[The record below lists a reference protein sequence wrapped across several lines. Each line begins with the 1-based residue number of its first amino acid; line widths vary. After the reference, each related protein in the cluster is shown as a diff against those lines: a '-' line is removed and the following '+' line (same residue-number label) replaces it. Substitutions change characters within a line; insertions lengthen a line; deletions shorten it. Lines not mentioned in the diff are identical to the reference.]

1 MPRSTI
7 TSTRPDTHSQNV
19 QSLQHPQ
26 QIAIR
31 RPSNYPS
38 RQPIIIPG
46 DPRHKGKRREA
57 SHSHGTSFLS
67 IGLWMTMLAAL
78 IILFMTLHTS
88 IDKSVAPINTC
99 QSLIRSTDYT
109 KYVQL
114 QAQTQQ
120 MGAVQDISQLDGDS
134 PAALVPVTH
143 TDTQQTLDVYVYGCV
158 MQQKT
163 PSLVLLFKQQGLAQ
177 GTVSISQAHTLIL
190 GEHDSTLSPETTA
203 ILQPMQQNIYQ
214 EYRWQPGQPSQN
226 GQQGTFVH
234 ILFPGLYPVTSRSEA
249 EALQQQANAGQQLP
263 WIDPQKTAEQMAKD
277 LFQWQTIDANDKVLD
292 NDGTTAHVLLVQ
304 PNVQVMVTLSRL
316 VQHDTHG
323 LWFVTHAQSQ
333 GITLNALASPVTSP
347 LALQGSV
354 STSDGSAAATTFDH
368 TLTRVSTLNS
378 TGLAVQADGSYSG
391 SIYYTGIQPDQQ
403 GVLLIENVPP
413 SGVSEQAQLLLTS
426 VEIG

>member
-7 TSTRPDTHSQNV
+7 TSTRSDTHPQNV
-19 QSLQHPQ
+19 QSVQYPQ
-26 QIAIR
+26 QVAIR
-31 RPSNYPS
+31 RPSDYPS
-38 RQPIIIPG
+38 RPPVIIPS
-46 DPRHKGKRREA
+46 DPKHKKRREA
-57 SHSHGTSFLS
+57 SRSHGTPFLS
-67 IGLWMTMLAAL
+67 IGLWMITFAAL

-88 IDKSVAPINTC
+88 MDKPTAPLNTC

-120 MGAVQDISQLDGDS
+120 MGAVQDISQLDGGS

-143 TDTQQTLDVYVYGCV
+143 TDAQQTLDVYIYGCV
-158 MQQKT
+158 MQKQT
-163 PSLVLLFKQQGLAQ
+163 PSLTLLFKQQGLAQ

-190 GEHDSTLSPETTA
+190 SERDSTLSPETTA

-214 EYRWQPGQPSQN
+214 EYRWQSGQN
-226 GQQGTFVH
+226 GQQGTFVRV
-234 ILFPGLYPVTSRSEA
+234 LFPSLYPVTSRSEA
-249 EALQQQANAGQQLP
+249 EALQQQSNNGQQLT
-263 WIDPQKTAEQMAKD
+263 WTDPQKTAEQMAKD
-277 LFQWQTIDANDKVLD
+277 LFQWQTIDANDTVLD
-292 NDGTTAHVLLVQ
+292 NDGTTAHVLLIQ
-304 PNVQVMVTLSRL
+304 PNIQVVVTLSRL
-316 VQHDTHG
+316 VQHDAHG
-323 LWFVTHAQSQ
+323 LWFVTHAESQ
-333 GITLNALASPVTSP
+333 GITLNALPTPITSP
-347 LALQGSV
+347 LTLLGSV
-354 STSDGSAAATTFDH
+354 STSDGSATATLFDH
-368 TLTRVSTLNS
+368 TLTHVSSLNS